1 MGGFVIQS
9 DVDDTQHQ
17 RVSPKKL
24 FGMFKT
30 GALPW
35 PECTDDEIEDRSK
48 ADWLVKT
55 IGLIQIFWFITQI
68 IGRWAQGLAVTT
80 LEIFTLGIVI
90 CTAIIF
96 LACWKKPF
104 DVQVPIVIHTKTSI
118 SIRDR
123 IDRVSRLDIESNV
136 TPVPTW
142 TFPAGIATFLVFN
155 DIHIAAWN
163 FHFSSLAEQVL
174 WKVSSI
180 GCTVLVLLLLASGTQ
195 RIPKLLEPT
204 VFFTGLMLYTLF
216 RVYMFVE
223 MFASLRA
230 VPASV
235 YQTPQWSQYFPALG

>member
-9 DVDDTQHQ
+9 DVDDTKHR
-17 RVSPKKL
+17 RVSPEKL
-24 FGMFKT
+24 FSMFKT

-55 IGLIQIFWFITQI
+55 IGLIQIFWFITQT

-90 CTAIIF
+90 CAAIEF
-96 LACWKKPF
+96 LASWKKPF
-104 DVQVPIVIHTKTSI
+104 DVQVPIVVHTKTSI
-118 SIRDR
+118 SISDC
-123 IDRVSRLDIESNV
+123 IDRVRFEAKSDILSPTSHRL
-136 TPVPTW
+136 
-142 TFPAGIATFLVFN
+142 FFAFFATILVFN
-155 DIHIAAWN
+155 GIHIAAWN
-163 FHFSSLAEQVL
+163 FHFPSLAEQVL

-180 GCTVLVLLLLASGTQ
+180 GCTASALLFLLVTKST
-195 RIPKLLEPT
+195 IPERFERT
-204 VFFTGLMLYTLF
+204 VVRTVIMLYTLF
-216 RVYMFVE
+216 RVYQFVE

>member
-9 DVDDTQHQ
+9 DFDDTQHQ

-24 FGMFKT
+24 FSMFKT

-55 IGLIQIFWFITQI
+55 IGLIQIFWFITQT

-90 CTAIIF
+90 CAAITF
-96 LACWKKPF
+96 LASWTKPF

-118 SIRDR
+118 SISDC
-123 IDRVSRLDIESNV
+123 IDRVRLDGENV
-136 TPVPTW
+136 VRPAPTW
-142 TFPAGIATFLVFN
+142 TYIAGLATFLVFSG
-155 DIHIAAWN
+155 IHIAAWN

-180 GCTVLVLLLLASGTQ
+180 GCTILAFLFFAFAID
-195 RIPKLLEPT
+195 RIPKLLET
-204 VFFTGLMLYTLF
+204 TIIFTGLMLYTLF

>member
-9 DVDDTQHQ
+9 DIDDTQHQ
-17 RVSPKKL
+17 RVRPRKL
-24 FGMFKT
+24 LDMFKT

-48 ADWLVKT
+48 ADWLVKA
-55 IGLIQIFWFITQI
+55 IGLVQIFWFITQT

-90 CTAIIF
+90 CAAITF
-96 LACWKKPF
+96 LASWKKPF
-104 DVQVPIVIHTKTSI
+104 DVQVPIVIHTKTIISI
-118 SIRDR
+118 SDY
-123 IDRVSRLDIESNV
+123 IDRVKLEKENV
-136 TPVPTW
+136 IGPAPTW
-142 TFPAGIATFLVFN
+142 TYLAGLATFLVFGG
-155 DIHIAAWN
+155 IHVAAWN
-163 FHFSSLAEQVL
+163 FHFPSLAEQVL

-180 GCTVLVLLLLASGTQ
+180 GSTALILLFFAAANDMIH
-195 RIPKLLEPT
+195 RLLETTIFLT
-204 VFFTGLMLYTLF
+204 VSILYTLF